1 MKLSVESVGDF
12 EKTKRWL
19 SKVSNTTP
27 TTSLN
32 QIKNEAITA
41 LAFNTPKGET
51 GQTSQG
57 WRGKVV
63 RSSRGAELII
73 SNVAHPE
80 AGVNI
85 ARLIHTGHGTGTGG
99 YVPPRP
105 YITQTMDLIF
115 KRAGRQ
121 IAREMIK

>member
-32 QIKNEAITA
+32 QIKNETITA
-41 LAFNTPKGET
+41 LALNTPKGET

-63 RSSRGAELII
+63 RTSRGAEMII

-85 ARLIHTGHGTGTGG
+85 ARLIHTGHATGTGG

-105 YITQTMDLIF
+105 YITQTMNRVF
-115 KRAGRQ
+115 KRAGKR